1 MKTVMKT
8 HLKIGDK
15 VKVICGNNKGVI
27 GKITGILKKDST
39 VTVEGVTPRIRY
51 VKSTQGQ
58 EAKKVELQ
66 IAIHLSNVMLWDKE
80 TNKTSR
86 IGFKMIEGKKVR
98 YFKKSGSIV

>member
-39 VTVEGVTPRIRY
+39 VTVEGDR
-51 VKSTQGQ
+51 KS
-58 EAKKVELQ
+58 V
-66 IAIHLSNVMLWDKE
+66 V
-80 TNKTSR
+80 
-86 IGFKMIEGKKVR
+86 
-98 YFKKSGSIV
+98 